1 MKTWLAVGAV
11 ILPILM
17 VLSIEEN
24 PEKSIARGVFFENW
38 CIENAP
44 TKDYQQRVICATMA
58 NRLAQKEFVMTEDL
72 EREFQRQWETAQR
85 GIE

>member
-24 PEKSIARGVFFENW
+24 PEKSIARGSFLKTG
-38 CIENAP
+38 ALKMP
-44 TKDYQQRVICATMA
+44 RQRTTS
-58 NRLAQKEFVMTEDL
+58 KGSFVLPWQT
-72 EREFQRQWETAQR
+72 
-85 GIE
+85 G